1 MEYLV
6 INKDSHP
13 AVVKICFAVHLLHI
27 VSAIYTMYPLK
38 VDGRA

>member
-1 MEYLV
+1 MKGY
-6 INKDSHP
+6 SHP

>member
-1 MEYLV
+1 MKGY
-6 INKDSHP
+6 SHP

-27 VSAIYTMYPLK
+27 VSSAIYTMYPLK